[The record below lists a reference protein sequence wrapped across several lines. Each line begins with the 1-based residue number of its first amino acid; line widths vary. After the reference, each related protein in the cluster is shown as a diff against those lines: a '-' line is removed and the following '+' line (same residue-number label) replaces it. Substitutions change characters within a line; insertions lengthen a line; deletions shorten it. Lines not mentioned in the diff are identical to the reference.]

1 MHSHTDEHGRKHRKD
16 VCLNHCDEN
25 FEQVDSKR
33 KRYGH
38 QRDRVGLE
46 EEDARALIN
55 RSKEALL
62 TIAMTISSDDK
73 DETEDLISI
82 EGIDMALALELNL
95 KGIKNR
101 EDLAEQSVDE
111 LIELVE
117 MDEKKA
123 AELIMKAREHWFNE
137 D

>member
-1 MHSHTDEHGRKHRKD
+1 
-16 VCLNHCDEN
+16 
-25 FEQVDSKR
+25 
-33 KRYGH
+33 
-38 QRDRVGLE
+38 
-46 EEDARALIN
+46 
-55 RSKEALL
+55 
-62 TIAMTISSDDK
+62 MTISSDDK

-95 KGIKNR
+95 NGIKNR

>member
-1 MHSHTDEHGRKHRKD
+1 
-16 VCLNHCDEN
+16 
-25 FEQVDSKR
+25 
-33 KRYGH
+33 
-38 QRDRVGLE
+38 
-46 EEDARALIN
+46 
-55 RSKEALL
+55 
-62 TIAMTISSDDK
+62 MTISSDDK